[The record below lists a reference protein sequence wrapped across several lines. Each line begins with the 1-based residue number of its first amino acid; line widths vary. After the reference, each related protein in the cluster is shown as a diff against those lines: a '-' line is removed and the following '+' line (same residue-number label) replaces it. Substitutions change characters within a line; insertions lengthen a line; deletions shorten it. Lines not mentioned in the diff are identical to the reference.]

1 MTEPTAAQA
10 VPNTETAPPVLA
22 QAVVSWLPTV
32 GAVLAL
38 VALVAAVLAW
48 QRVSGMQE
56 QLARQSADASAVA
69 VEARTLAR
77 QAEALARDAITRVG
91 VAETRLGEV
100 VLQRRQLEDLM
111 QSLSR
116 SRDENL
122 VVDIESAV
130 RLALQQAQLAGSVE
144 PLVATLRSAEQ
155 RVARSAQPRLVGVQR
170 ALLRDLN
177 AARGTAVADTSS
189 LLLKLDELARLADEV
204 PLLNAPAPSPAAKA
218 PAVASTAVQPVAS
231 APQAR
236 SSSPAGA
243 SELIKA
249 SEAHW
254 LLGRAWLEDLGAA
267 IVGEVRAL
275 LRVSRI
281 DQPDAVLLAPEQA
294 FFLRENLK
302 LKLLNARLGVLAR
315 QPEAIR
321 TDLAAVD
328 LALRRY
334 FDPNARRT
342 QQALSLVQQLL
353 VQSRQLTLPPVDDT
367 LAALAAAAVT
377 R

>member
-1 MTEPTAAQA
+1 
-10 VPNTETAPPVLA
+10 
-22 QAVVSWLPTV
+22 
-32 GAVLAL
+32 L
-38 VALVAAVLAW
+38 VAVVLAW

-77 QAEALARDAITRVG
+77 QAEALARDVVTRVG

-155 RVARSAQPRLVGVQR
+155 RVARSAQPRLLGVQR
-170 ALLRDLN
+170 ALLRDLE
-177 AARGTAVADTSS
+177 AARGAAVADTGS

-204 PLLNAPAPSPAAKA
+204 PLINGPAPTTTATSSALANPPSK
-218 PAVASTAVQPVAS
+218 PAVAASELSPVKASAATSAGAAS
-231 APQAR
+231 APGLAQ
-236 SSSPAGA
+236 PWHQTW
-243 SELIKA
+243 
-249 SEAHW
+249 EAA
-254 LLGRAWLEDLGAA
+254 RAWLDELAA
-267 IVGEVRAL
+267 VIGSELRAL

-334 FDPNARRT
+334 FDPSSRRT

-353 VQSRQLTLPPVDDT
+353 VQSRQLALPRVDDT
-367 LAALAAAAVT
+367 LAALSAAAVT